1 MNKESTM
8 NKTSA
13 LLGSLV
19 IFGLL
24 LVAAN
29 AYSSEFVHSNVGA
42 GGYDVVAYHT
52 EGSAMRGTGWHVAT
66 YDSTTYLFSTKKNRK
81 IFLKN
86 PEQYLP
92 EYGGFCAYG
101 LAVGKKF
108 YADPT
113 VWKIVDGKL
122 YLNLDSKIQK
132 KFESNLTAN
141 IEKAD
146 TNWPKLQN
154 EKPTGL

>member
-1 MNKESTM
+1 M
-8 NKTSA
+8 
-13 LLGSLV
+13 
-19 IFGLL
+19 
-24 LVAAN
+24 
-29 AYSSEFVHSNVGA
+29 
-42 GGYDVVAYHT
+42 
-52 EGSAMRGTGWHVAT
+52 
-66 YDSTTYLFSTKKNRK
+66 
-81 IFLKN
+81 
-86 PEQYLP
+86 EQYLP